1 MRTGIDKLTSKLP
14 IRLEIKELEEGRK
27 YLNKIKAKIRDRSIL
42 VSPLLLTPCLYCE
55 NLNNEPT
62 KYITDKYSVIYHY
75 MSMDSKVVIGTGTK
89 KQLVTAKDDGGVLTV
104 ENNILSLVLPSGIK
118 LSVDVEVCIRY
129 HNIITNNI
137 DLVVVAYM
145 YDMIMTNEVEFFNV
159 LATNG
164 TKLLTVNVGGETKM
178 MFDNKTSLP
187 KVIKP
192 KSDRVTE
199 LSNKVKDLGTE
210 VVDNYMA
217 LILDHEGVDQYLS
230 KLMLLSLIVQ
240 RTLNNSRHAKD
251 FMILNCNSTL
261 SGMATTGDRLVDS
274 IFKYTYHYGELIHVL
289 SKTNV

>member
-1 MRTGIDKLTSKLP
+1 ML
-14 IRLEIKELEEGRK
+14 
-27 YLNKIKAKIRDRSIL
+27 
-42 VSPLLLTPCLYCE
+42 
-55 NLNNEPT
+55 
-62 KYITDKYSVIYHY
+62 
-75 MSMDSKVVIGTGTK
+75 
-89 KQLVTAKDDGGVLTV
+89 
-104 ENNILSLVLPSGIK
+104 
-118 LSVDVEVCIRY
+118 
-129 HNIITNNI
+129 
-137 DLVVVAYM
+137 
-145 YDMIMTNEVEFFNV
+145 
-159 LATNG
+159 
-164 TKLLTVNVGGETKM
+164 
-178 MFDNKTSLP
+178 FDNKTSLP

-210 VVDNYMA
+210 VADNYMA

-261 SGMATTGDRLVDS
+261 SGMATTGDRVVDS